1 MTLKCLKVTEMNELI
16 KKIKVKL
23 NQKNIIIVIAVVA
36 VMAVAIGFFSYM
48 TSDFHNAYSDAEG
61 STENL
66 FYSSSSDGKGL
77 SFTGNDIITVQSFS
91 SRMFVLTEKL
101 LAAVDTDGEIKYSKV
116 HNYLNPAIKV
126 SGKYGIIFNRNS
138 HEYMIFTKRGIV
150 YEGKSVDENDIIAAS
165 INDNGDI
172 ALATK
177 SDTSASRVYLI
188 SKDGE
193 CKYIWACGEEYAVVL
208 DLYENS
214 KKIAVGALGA
224 KDGEIM
230 SKTYLLDIYSDKAQ
244 CEFTY
249 EGDGITDIKF
259 LGKDIISVFSKERV
273 IYDIKAAKGA
283 PEKAEYV
290 SEAVST
296 FTDENGNTAVISDS
310 ISGFDR
316 TALSVFDSKNEV
328 KNTINLDGKPETV
341 VLRGKTAYVCC
352 GDIVYKVVPGKIK
365 DTSELDFDAFGLTLC
380 GGKLFAFSSG
390 ILREVN

>member
-1 MTLKCLKVTEMNELI
+1 MKELI
-16 KKIKVKL
+16 KKLKVKL
-23 NQKNIIIVIAVVA
+23 NKKNIIILGCVIA
-36 VMAVAIGFFSYM
+36 VMAVAFGVFAFM
-48 TSDFHNAYSDAEG
+48 TSDYHNAYSDSEG

-66 FYSSSSDGKGL
+66 FYSSVSDGKGL
-77 SFTGNDIITVQSFS
+77 SFTGNDIITVESFS

-116 HNYLNPAIKV
+116 HNYLSPAIKV

-138 HEYMIFTKRGIV
+138 HEYMIFTKRGIIF
-150 YEGKSVDENDIIAAS
+150 EGKSVDENDIIAAA
-165 INDNGDI
+165 INDRGDI

-177 SDTSASRVYLI
+177 SDTSASRVHLI

-193 CKYIWACGEEYAVVL
+193 CKYIWACGEEYAVTL
-208 DLYENS
+208 DLYSNS

-259 LGKDIISVFSKERV
+259 LGKNIVSVFSGERV

-283 PEKAEYV
+283 PEKSEYI

-296 FTDENGNTAVISDS
+296 YTDGNGNTAVISDS

-316 TALSVFDSKNEV
+316 TALSVYDSKNRV
-328 KNTINLDGKPETV
+328 KFTLNLDGKPKAV
-341 VLRGKTAYVCC
+341 ALKGKAAFVCC
-352 GDIVYKVVPGKIK
+352 GNTVYEVVPGKIK
-365 DTSELDFDAFGLTLC
+365 NTAELDFDAFGLTLC
-380 GGKLFAFSSG
+380 KGKLFAFSSG
-390 ILREVN
+390 LLREVK